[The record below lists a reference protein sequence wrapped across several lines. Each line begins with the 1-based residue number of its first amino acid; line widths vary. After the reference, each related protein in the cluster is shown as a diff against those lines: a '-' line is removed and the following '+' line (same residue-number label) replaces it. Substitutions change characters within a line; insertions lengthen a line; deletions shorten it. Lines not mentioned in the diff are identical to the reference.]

1 MPRFDVYEAPG
12 RFGYL
17 LDVQADILHELN
29 TRVVIPLVPA
39 DDVPISEPRLYPR
52 FDVHGSKVLMATHFM
67 AAVPR
72 KQLRIRVSSLQRHAA
87 SVLGAI
93 DFLHQGW

>member
-17 LDVQADILHELN
+17 LDVQADVLHDLN
-29 TRVVIPLVPA
+29 TRVVVPLLPA
-39 DDVPISEPRLYPR
+39 DDVRTREPRLHPR
-52 FDVHGSKVLMATHFM
+52 FDVHGSTVLMATHFM

-72 KQLRIRVSSLQRHAA
+72 KQLRNRVSSLRRRAA
-87 SVLGAI
+87 SVLDAI